1 MGKEL
6 AQGNNRSLWW
16 DSNSR
21 PTGIHWLR
29 VKHTTYCALPTLR
42 PFDRSWIAGS
52 GVNVL
57 LKITHTELKILVL
70 NFLPYFQRKQD
81 YEHRQREADLPM
93 SLPMAVPKTK
103 PTNDNQSDDKEK
115 PKSTKSQKVWNNY
128 ELHVITVDWKM
139 FVNDFATGIK
149 RAISVDTSLVIWY
162 MVVMRGLF
170 CNMSTLKTGHGG
182 QVTIIPS
189 YII

>member
-1 MGKEL
+1 
-6 AQGNNRSLWW
+6 
-16 DSNSR
+16 
-21 PTGIHWLR
+21 
-29 VKHTTYCALPTLR
+29 
-42 PFDRSWIAGS
+42 
-52 GVNVL
+52 
-57 LKITHTELKILVL
+57 
-70 NFLPYFQRKQD
+70 
-81 YEHRQREADLPM
+81 M

-162 MVVMRGLF
+162 MVDMRCFF